1 MKKMN
6 ARIAALLSASAL
18 AAVLFTGCAQASA
31 DSSKADSL
39 VLYPSA
45 EKSASSQVTPAPTS
59 ASTTP
64 AATAAPAATSSTT
77 AAPAS
82 EELLSEEEA
91 RRIVLEHAGLTEDQV
106 TFVTFE
112 MDRGRYR
119 TEYDLEF
126 YAGSEEYDYEI
137 DAATGEI
144 LSFDRDMEGHAP
156 VAPAQSGE
164 LLSADQA
171 QSAALT
177 HAGLTADQ
185 VVGMRSELDRDDGR
199 QLYEVEFYS
208 GTTEYDYEIDAYSG
222 EVIGYSAERD

>member
-59 ASTTP
+59 ASTT
-64 AATAAPAATSSTT
+64 PAATSSTT

-156 VAPAQSGE
+156 AAPAQSGE

-208 GTTEYDYEIDAYSG
+208 GATEYDYEIDAYSG

>member
-6 ARIAALLSASAL
+6 SRIAALLSASAL
-18 AAVLFTGCAQASA
+18 AAALFTGCAQASA
-31 DSSKADSL
+31 DSSKDDSL

-45 EKSASSQVTPAPTS
+45 EKAASSQASS
-59 ASTTP
+59 ASAGTAS
-64 AATAAPAATSSTT
+64 AASS
-77 AAPAS
+77 S
-82 EELLSEEEA
+82 DDLLSEEEA

-106 TFVTFE
+106 TFVAFE

-144 LSFDRDMEGHAP
+144 LSFDRDMEGR
-156 VAPAQSGE
+156 APAASSQSGE
-164 LLSADQA
+164 LLSAEQA
-171 QSAALT
+171 QNAALT
-177 HAGLTADQ
+177 HAGLTSDQ
-185 VVGMRSELDRDDGR
+185 VTGMRSELDRDDGR

-208 GTTEYDYEIDAYSG
+208 GPMEYDYEIDAYSG
-222 EVIGYSAERD
+222 EVISYSAEKD

>member
-6 ARIAALLSASAL
+6 SRIAALLSASAL
-18 AAVLFTGCAQASA
+18 AAALFTGCAQASA
-31 DSSKADSL
+31 DSSKDDSM

-45 EKSASSQVTPAPTS
+45 EKAASSQ
-59 ASTTP
+59 AS
-64 AATAAPAATSSTT
+64 
-77 AAPAS
+77 PAS
-82 EELLSEEEA
+82 AGTASAASSSDDLLSEEEA

-144 LSFDRDMEGHAP
+144 LSFDRDMEGR
-156 VAPAQSGE
+156 APAASSQSGE
-164 LLSADQA
+164 LLSAEQA
-171 QSAALT
+171 QNAALT
-177 HAGLTADQ
+177 HAGLTSDQ
-185 VVGMRSELDRDDGR
+185 VTGMRSELDRDDGR

-208 GTTEYDYEIDAYSG
+208 GATEYDYEIDAYSG
-222 EVIGYSAERD
+222 EVISYSAEKD